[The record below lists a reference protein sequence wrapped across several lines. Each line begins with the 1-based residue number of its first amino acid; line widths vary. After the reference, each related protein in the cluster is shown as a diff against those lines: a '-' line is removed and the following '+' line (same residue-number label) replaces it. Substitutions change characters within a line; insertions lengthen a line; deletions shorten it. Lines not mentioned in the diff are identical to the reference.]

1 MEFQVLHVL
10 PFDSVRKRM
19 SIILRHPITKE
30 RILFCKGADS
40 AMFPRLRRRRQQR
53 PPAATSHHQDDPEA
67 EAEEKTKAQLESYA
81 KLGKHTPSHTYVL
94 CNRFVHVAPRSL
106 CPGPNRPL
114 DTIKHPF
121 DYIFLNLVLEEVYM
135 VSPTTFIVKIS
146 KF

>member
-53 PPAATSHHQDDPEA
+53 APPATSHHQDDPEA

-81 KLGKHTPSHTYVL
+81 KLGKPSDTYVF
-94 CNRFVHVAPRSL
+94 C
-106 CPGPNRPL
+106 
-114 DTIKHPF
+114 
-121 DYIFLNLVLEEVYM
+121 
-135 VSPTTFIVKIS
+135 

>member
-40 AMFPRLRRRRQQR
+40 AMFPRLRRRRQQ
-53 PPAATSHHQDDPEA
+53 PPATSHHQDDPEA

-81 KLGKHTPSHTYVL
+81 KLGKPSRTL
-94 CNRFVHVAPRSL
+94 RIL
-106 CPGPNRPL
+106 
-114 DTIKHPF
+114 
-121 DYIFLNLVLEEVYM
+121 
-135 VSPTTFIVKIS
+135 
-146 KF
+146 